1 MSIVITITIE
11 FIFHKY
17 EGNLSVYLPNNIAVT
32 ESYTVTVAYTYW
44 YFVIV
49 LFMTT
54 MTTTEVH
61 YALRESDVIR
71 YTYVHIGT

>member
-32 ESYTVTVAYTYW
+32 ESYTVTVAYTY
-44 YFVIV
+44 
-49 LFMTT
+49 
-54 MTTTEVH
+54 
-61 YALRESDVIR
+61 
-71 YTYVHIGT
+71 